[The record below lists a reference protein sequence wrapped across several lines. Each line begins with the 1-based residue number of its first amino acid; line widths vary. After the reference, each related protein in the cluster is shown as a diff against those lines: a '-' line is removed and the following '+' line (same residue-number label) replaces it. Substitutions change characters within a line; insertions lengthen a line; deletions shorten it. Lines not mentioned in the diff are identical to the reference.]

1 MIVVSD
7 TSAISALLLIQR
19 TSLLTQLYQDIYIP
33 EAVRDELAVVHPK
46 LPDFISVGSLKDTAY
61 RDRLLAELDPG
72 DAAAIVL
79 AKELRADDV
88 LIDEAVG
95 RRVAIR
101 EGVHVIGL
109 IGVLLEAR
117 RRGLIPSLNDV
128 LLELETKARFFISEN
143 LKDEALKEAGEL

>member
-1 MIVVSD
+1 
-7 TSAISALLLIQR
+7 
-19 TSLLTQLYQDIYIP
+19 
-33 EAVRDELAVVHPK
+33 VVHPK
-46 LPDFISVGSLKDTAY
+46 LPDFIRVASLKDTAY

-72 DAAAIVL
+72 EAAAIVL

-88 LIDEAVG
+88 LIDEAAG

-117 RRGLIPSLNDV
+117 RRGLITSLNEV
-128 LLELETKARFFISEN
+128 LLELETKARFFISGA